1 MQGNN
6 HTGAD
11 DRTAGLNVLGFV
23 IDAWATS
30 LQVFLHCRFGE
41 RFFGPQAPA
50 VLVLIPIYMV
60 GWPHDDLRP
69 MLLYLPAYLFMCLVQ
84 RLEMGLRRL
93 RGDPPVHSRYNGT
106 PVFMKWFGRMSE
118 ISVKTVMEP
127 LILFIFGVLVRS
139 DNRPF
144 GTYLMIGAI
153 CLLVQSYMGVTWMWM
168 RATDMHDSMIE
179 QHELAERFRGMRGD
193 DC

>member
-6 HTGAD
+6 NQTGAD

-50 VLVLIPIYMV
+50 VLLLIPIYMV

-69 MLLYLPAYLFMCLVQ
+69 MLLYLPAYLFMCLCSDSKWD
-84 RLEMGLRRL
+84 LAACEARL
-93 RGDPPVHSRYNGT
+93 RSIP
-106 PVFMKWFGRMSE
+106 
-118 ISVKTVMEP
+118 
-127 LILFIFGVLVRS
+127 
-139 DNRPF
+139 
-144 GTYLMIGAI
+144 AI
-153 CLLVQSYMGVTWMWM
+153 TAPRCS
-168 RATDMHDSMIE
+168 
-179 QHELAERFRGMRGD
+179 
-193 DC
+193 